1 MSETTF
7 VRTKKITRLNG
18 TAPMSSGEGES
29 ATTTNLLNGGYL
41 LEWKD
46 ENDETL
52 ISMSLNI
59 DGALSPDAVEEVIN
73 QNFRLMKDSHPEL
86 FVEPNTGNMEG
97 LIDGNV

>member
-7 VRTKKITRLNG
+7 ARTKKVTKLNG
-18 TAPMSSGEGES
+18 TAPMS
-29 ATTTNLLNGGYL
+29 TTGTSEAKIINGGYL

-59 DGALSPDAVEEVIN
+59 DGALAYDAVIDVIN

-86 FVEPNTGNMEG
+86 FCRA
-97 LIDGNV
+97 